1 MEMSTQ
7 NEKTTEAGPESLKH
21 LGEVLDARRRKI
33 HTDMGGQDKIDRI
46 HAKGRYTIRERIDR
60 VLDDGSFQ
68 EVGTFAVSNRVEDRG
83 ITPGDGKIGGF
94 GTVADR
100 PLAVAGDD
108 ITVKRGSS
116 SVIGSKKI
124 HRIFETA
131 WADGHPCVYFGET
144 GGARIPDTLG
154 SEGFVKVP
162 PDIGN
167 ARRRRRTPMVS
178 VICGESFGGSSFQS
192 AFSDVVIQIEG
203 TCLAVTS
210 PRVIEIATGE
220 KISFEELGG
229 TSVHDRHTGQIDRVA
244 KDEDDAIEQVQTV
257 LGYLPQNCWEEPPRT
272 PYDPNIGPDEKIYD
286 LVPMKR
292 TRAYDM
298 RRVLKRLTD
307 DGKIFELK
315 PNFGRSLITAFGRV
329 AGRTVGFVAS
339 QPIVYAGALSPDAC
353 DKGTNFLSIC
363 DANNI
368 PLIFMQDTPGFMVGR
383 QVEHDNLLAKA
394 IRFAEALA
402 LVEVPRLTVVMRKA
416 FGLAFFSL
424 SGSSMG
430 GRAVAAWPSAEISF
444 MDPAVGVNVVYADK
458 LAQMEP
464 DERAAEHARLMADV
478 ARDTGPDA
486 AAGAMEVDQI
496 IDPADT
502 RAWLAQHVSRMHI
515 DLPPRGT
522 VRPLANW
529 PTCY

>member
-1 MEMSTQ
+1 MEQQAETL
-7 NEKTTEAGPESLKH
+7 NE
-21 LGEVLDARRRKI
+21 LGAALDARRETI
-33 HTDMGGQDKIDRI
+33 HTEMGGQDKIDRI
-46 HAKGRYTIRERIDR
+46 HEKGRYTIRERIAKLVDPN
-60 VLDDGSFQ
+60 SFS
-68 EVGTFAVSNRVEDRG
+68 EVGTFAVSDRVEDRG
-83 ITPGDGKIGGF
+83 NTPGDGKIGGF
-94 GTVADR
+94 GTVAGR
-100 PLAVAGDD
+100 AMAVAGDD

-116 SVIGSKKI
+116 SVIGSRKL

-131 WADGHPCVYFGET
+131 WADGTPCVYFGET

-162 PDIGN
+162 PDIAN
-167 ARRRRRTPMVS
+167 ARRRRRSPMIS

-192 AFSDVVIQIEG
+192 AFSDVVIQVEG

-220 KISFEELGG
+220 KIGFEELGG
-229 TSVHDRHTGQIDRVA
+229 TSVHDRMTGQIDRVA
-244 KDEDDAIEQVQTV
+244 KDEDDAIDQVRTL

-272 PYDPNIGPDEKIYD
+272 AYDTNIGPDDKISD

-298 RRVLKRLTD
+298 RRVLRRMTD
-307 DGKIFELK
+307 DGSIFELK
-315 PNFGRSLITAFGRV
+315 PNFGRSLITAFGRI
-329 AGRTVGFVAS
+329 AGRSVGFVAS
-339 QPIVYAGALSPDAC
+339 QPVIYAGALSPDAC
-353 DKGTNFLSIC
+353 DKATAFLSLC

-383 QVEHDNLLAKA
+383 QVEHANLLAKA

-416 FGLAFFSL
+416 FGLAYFSL

-458 LAQMEP
+458 LAKLDPEA
-464 DERAAEHARLMADV
+464 RGAEHARLMAEV
-478 ARDTGPDA
+478 ARDTGPNA
-486 AAGAMEVDQI
+486 AAGAMQVDEI
-496 IDPADT
+496 INPADT
-502 RAWLAQHVSRMHI
+502 RAWLAHHVSRMHI
-515 DLPPRGT
+515 DIPPRGSFK
-522 VRPLANW
+522 PLATW